1 MVVLDRYLRPVQLDI
16 SSNKELALNEKKI
29 KAKYGVTINTI
40 ISSPIYPV
48 NYNTFELFIDELDV
62 VATLITLLNNCV
74 SKLIKKLELKTGDID
89 V

>member
-1 MVVLDRYLRPVQLDI
+1 MVVLDRYLRPIQLDI

-48 NYNTFELFIDELDV
+48 NYNTFELFIDEICKEWFSCWRFTHEKV
-62 VATLITLLNNCV
+62 Q
-74 SKLIKKLELKTGDID
+74 
-89 V
+89 